1 MYISK
6 EQRLVEALKAKKRV
20 GNHLKQQWG
29 IAEKP
34 QRKIITQ
41 RTETKSETKEPG
53 LTGVDRYI
61 LARKGRA

>member
-29 IAEKP
+29 IADKP
-34 QRKIITQ
+34 PRKAIV
-41 RTETKSETKEPG
+41 KHTKEPG

-61 LARKGRA
+61 LARRGSA